1 MMATV
6 SAHDTLQDEL
16 KLIDCLIDLMK
27 QEQQFLVAANTD
39 GLDTLTPLKTEL
51 VEQMGTLATQRH
63 KILQADGFAPSESGM
78 QGWVAR
84 TADATISASWTRVL
98 ERMREAKELNRI
110 NGMLINKQ
118 MMHNQILLQAMRT
131 PADAADTGFY
141 GPSGQTTTAISK
153 RRLVVG

>member
-1 MMATV
+1 MATA
-6 SAHDTLQDEL
+6 SPQATLQDEL
-16 KLIDCLIDLMK
+16 KLINCLIDLMQ

-39 GLDTLTPLKTEL
+39 GLATLTPLKTDL
-51 VEQMGTLATQRH
+51 VEQMGKLALQRH
-63 KILQADGFAPSESGM
+63 QSLEAEGFVASETGM
-78 QGWVAR
+78 DSWVVRSAN
-84 TADATISASWTRVL
+84 AVISANWKQVL

-118 MMHNQILLQAMRT
+118 MMHNQILIQAMRT

-141 GPSGQTTTAISK
+141 GPSGQTTAVNSK